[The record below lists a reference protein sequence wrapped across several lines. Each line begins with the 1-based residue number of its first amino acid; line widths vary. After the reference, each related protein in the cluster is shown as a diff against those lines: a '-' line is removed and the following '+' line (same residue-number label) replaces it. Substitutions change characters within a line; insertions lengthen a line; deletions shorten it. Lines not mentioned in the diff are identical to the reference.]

1 MLAIN
6 SSGKIDE
13 STNWDA
19 FQNNLKELFDEEW
32 HTTSNDVNQLWNVW
46 KNKANCAAKCVMKK
60 APRVKNY
67 KNFWDKDLDRM
78 LKSRRETN
86 QLQRLHNKHW
96 PRDSELGQ
104 NISDLYRKHKKL
116 LHDAIKRKESHN
128 KMIFLQIIAYPLKIK
143 VKTFGII

>member
-1 MLAIN
+1 
-6 SSGKIDE
+6 
-13 STNWDA
+13 
-19 FQNNLKELFDEEW
+19 
-32 HTTSNDVNQLWNVW
+32 
-46 KNKANCAAKCVMKK
+46 MKK